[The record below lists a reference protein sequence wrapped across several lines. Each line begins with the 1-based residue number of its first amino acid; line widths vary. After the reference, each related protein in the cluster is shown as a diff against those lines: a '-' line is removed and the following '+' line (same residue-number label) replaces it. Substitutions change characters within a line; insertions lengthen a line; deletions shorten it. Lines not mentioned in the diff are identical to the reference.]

1 MLNLAS
7 TCAKTLQVVIGGV
20 FGFFSAA
27 VEAIHL
33 NRLHFSSELQ
43 VKHLK
48 VSR

>member
-1 MLNLAS
+1 MPNVAC
-7 TCAKTLQVVIGGV
+7 TCAETLQVAIGGV
-20 FGFFSAA
+20 FGFFCAA